1 MAPPVIAIILAWR
14 RGWDGRA
21 RMDATW
27 VTIVAALNIVVSL
40 VLIVRFGHEVVSAL
54 DLWRRFWQPRP
65 AAGDPRL
72 TPI

>member
-1 MAPPVIAIILAWR
+1 
-14 RGWDGRA
+14 
-21 RMDATW
+21 MDATW